1 MRRKINWFGIAGG
14 AGTIALI
21 VVSLFVPWWIF
32 KVGSGLTAGQGLVEA
47 NVSPLNANF
56 TGIGTGAFTVPLIW
70 ALNLIT
76 LLTLTVG
83 GIIMLIYSFMP
94 MKPYSKRLLDFSY
107 KKPLYVVAFFG
118 ASLLIITLLIKGLL
132 GFNIPIAGSV
142 NVQLPQA
149 MTTGVSISVLV
160 SADLLWPFWLGVV
173 VAGLCIAA
181 RLYHRRIAPSQAPVS
196 AQPANPSKLETPTL
210 QNTL

>member
-1 MRRKINWFGIAGG
+1 MQRKINWFGIAGG

-32 KVGSGLTAGQGLVEA
+32 KIGSGLTAGTGLIEA
-47 NVSPLNANF
+47 NISPLNANF
-56 TGIGTGAFTVPLIW
+56 TGIGTDSFTVPLIW
-70 ALNLIT
+70 ALNLTT
-76 LLTLTVG
+76 LLTLTFG

-107 KKPLYVVAFFG
+107 KKPLYAVAFFVT
-118 ASLLIITLLIKGLL
+118 SLVIITFLTKGLL
-132 GFNIPIAGSV
+132 GFNIPIVGSA

-149 MTTGVSISVLV
+149 MTSGVSISVLV
-160 SADLLWPFWLGVV
+160 SADLLWPFWLSLA

-181 RLYHRRIAPSQAPVS
+181 RLYHRRIAPSQKPVS
-196 AQPANPSKLETPTL
+196 AQPTQLSK
-210 QNTL
+210 